1 MIDKTAE
8 GLRKLA
14 AKLREEADL
23 RDPAHTVKCAQV
35 IRGATSLY
43 QLKKKLGVS

>member
-1 MIDKTAE
+1 MEKTAE

-14 AKLREEADL
+14 AKLREEADR
-23 RDPAHTVKCAQV
+23 RDVARTVKCARV
-35 IRGATSLY
+35 IRGATTLQ